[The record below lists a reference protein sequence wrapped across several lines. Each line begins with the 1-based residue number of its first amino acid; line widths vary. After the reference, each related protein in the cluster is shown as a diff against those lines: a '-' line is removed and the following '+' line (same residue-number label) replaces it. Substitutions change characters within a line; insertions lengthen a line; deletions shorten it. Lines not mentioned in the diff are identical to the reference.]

1 MYIHYVSKRYDYINE
16 AVEFAEEL
24 DKEKEF
30 GYIKIEKIDE
40 PKLKKKCTIS

>member
-1 MYIHYVSKRYDYINE
+1 MFLKDTIILMKRL
-16 AVEFAEEL
+16 VFAEEL